1 MAPSFL
7 SPTRSFGYFAP
18 RSGQRSVTAYRRGSA
33 PACPKSIRGALMCFF
48 SPVKS
53 MRTCGWFLLVWC
65 LFGNHLNSASADEVP
80 NSNHP
85 QFNFPKPLE
94 EYHDEE
100 TSGLFQK
107 LIGRIK
113 ADPFN
118 PVGTVIF
125 RGSNQPASA
134 KCSNGTK
141 AAAFNPSQYCRS

>member
-1 MAPSFL
+1 
-7 SPTRSFGYFAP
+7 
-18 RSGQRSVTAYRRGSA
+18 
-33 PACPKSIRGALMCFF
+33 
-48 SPVKS
+48 
-53 MRTCGWFLLVWC
+53 MRICGFFLLVWC
-65 LFGNHLNSASADEVP
+65 LFGSRLNSAHAAEVP
-80 NSNHP
+80 DPNHP

-125 RGSNQPASA
+125 L
-134 KCSNGTK
+134 
-141 AAAFNPSQYCRS
+141 AAIVHTFLTSRFMQISHRYKQEFEALESQEKEFDPEISRRRDVLQFRAQFFTSWEKSRRFLAFG